1 MIKVAIVD
9 DEQTICDKIKNI
21 LLKFDD
27 IRTYT
32 YNSLSLLDQE
42 YDFILLDI
50 EMPDYDGIEYSK
62 KHLDQKIIFI
72 SSYNTRYKQAYGP
85 NIYGYITKD
94 NLETEIIENVSKMIK
109 LIENDDMLSF
119 KINGQEISIKQN
131 KIIYFMYLGDKNIAL
146 VYENSQM
153 IVKNQTIKS
162 VMENLND
169 DFIMIDRGVV
179 INKNRIDRIC
189 DEGIYLK
196 GVNSLFYVSRRK
208 RKEVVRAFYDTK

>member
-32 YNSLSLLDQE
+32 YNSLSLLDQK

-72 SSYNTRYKQAYGP
+72 SSYDTRYKQAYGP

-109 LIENDDMLSF
+109 LIENDDILIF
-119 KINGQEISIKQN
+119 KVNGQEISIRLSE
-131 KIIYFMYLGDKNIAL
+131 IIYFMYLGDKNIAL

-196 GVNSLFYVSRRK
+196 GVNCLFCVSRRK
-208 RKEVVRAFYDTK
+208 KKEVLKAYYETK

>member
-32 YNSLSLLDQE
+32 YNSLSLLDQK

-72 SSYNTRYKQAYGP
+72 SSYDTRYKQAYGP

-119 KINGQEISIKQN
+119 KVNGQEVSIKQN

-162 VMENLND
+162 LNKV
-169 DFIMIDRGVV
+169 FMI
-179 INKNRIDRIC
+179 
-189 DEGIYLK
+189 L
-196 GVNSLFYVSRRK
+196 
-208 RKEVVRAFYDTK
+208 

>member
-72 SSYNTRYKQAYGP
+72 SSYDTRYKQAYGP

-94 NLETEIIENVSKMIK
+94 NLETEIIEN
-109 LIENDDMLSF
+109 DDMLSF
-119 KINGQEISIKQN
+119 KVNGQEVSIKQN

>member
-72 SSYNTRYKQAYGP
+72 SSYDTRYKQAYGP

-94 NLETEIIENVSKMIK
+94 NLET
-109 LIENDDMLSF
+109 
-119 KINGQEISIKQN
+119 
-131 KIIYFMYLGDKNIAL
+131 
-146 VYENSQM
+146 
-153 IVKNQTIKS
+153 
-162 VMENLND
+162 
-169 DFIMIDRGVV
+169 
-179 INKNRIDRIC
+179 
-189 DEGIYLK
+189 
-196 GVNSLFYVSRRK
+196 
-208 RKEVVRAFYDTK
+208 

>member
-1 MIKVAIVD
+1 
-9 DEQTICDKIKNI
+9 
-21 LLKFDD
+21 
-27 IRTYT
+27 
-32 YNSLSLLDQE
+32 
-42 YDFILLDI
+42 
-50 EMPDYDGIEYSK
+50 
-62 KHLDQKIIFI
+62 
-72 SSYNTRYKQAYGP
+72 
-85 NIYGYITKD
+85 
-94 NLETEIIENVSKMIK
+94 
-109 LIENDDMLSF
+109 
-119 KINGQEISIKQN
+119 
-131 KIIYFMYLGDKNIAL
+131 MYLGDKNIAL

>member
-1 MIKVAIVD
+1 M
-9 DEQTICDKIKNI
+9 
-21 LLKFDD
+21 
-27 IRTYT
+27 
-32 YNSLSLLDQE
+32 
-42 YDFILLDI
+42 
-50 EMPDYDGIEYSK
+50 
-62 KHLDQKIIFI
+62 
-72 SSYNTRYKQAYGP
+72 
-85 NIYGYITKD
+85 
-94 NLETEIIENVSKMIK
+94 ETEIIENASKMIELMENNDA
-109 LIENDDMLSF
+109 LIF
-119 KINGQEISIKQN
+119 KVNGQEVSIKQN

-153 IVKNQTIKS
+153 VVKNQTIKS

-208 RKEVVRAFYDTK
+208 RREVVRAFYETK